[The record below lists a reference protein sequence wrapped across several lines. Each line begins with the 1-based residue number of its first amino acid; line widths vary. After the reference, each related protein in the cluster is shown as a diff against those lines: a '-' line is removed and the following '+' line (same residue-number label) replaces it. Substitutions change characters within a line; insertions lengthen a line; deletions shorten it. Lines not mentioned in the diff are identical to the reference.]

1 MVRLVLHVLTLCLTV
16 AQKFHREY
24 SVSTH
29 KVYRE
34 NLAYTFK
41 SAPLFHNHVIDGR

>member
-1 MVRLVLHVLTLCLTV
+1 MVRLALRVLTLCLTV
-16 AQKFHREY
+16 AQNFHREY
-24 SVSTH
+24 SVYTR

>member
-1 MVRLVLHVLTLCLTV
+1 MVRLAPGMLMLCLTV

-24 SVSTH
+24 SVSTR